1 MAKLSPRIPAFPA
14 TEKGATDMTLQTRI
28 EVLEKNIAAAV
39 QKRPISF
46 GILPAVG
53 DPRRAAVQA
62 EIAERTK
69 AGQRFITYEIV
80 R

>member
-1 MAKLSPRIPAFPA
+1 MATIKDRI
-14 TEKGATDMTLQTRI
+14 TLLERI
-28 EVLEKNIAAAV
+28 ISSAV
-39 QKRPISF
+39 QRRPVPF
-46 GILPAVG
+46 CILPAAG
-53 DPRRAAVQA
+53 DPRREAAQA